1 MLKWARRRNPY
12 KANMSDAALPP
23 KLQAI
28 VEDFALCEGREKL
41 ELLLQYAGQLPPL
54 PEWLRGHRERMDPV
68 PECMTP
74 VFAHA
79 VLEAGRLRFY
89 LDVPDESPTVRGYAA
104 ILAQGLD
111 GATPEEVLELPVTFY
126 DRMGLQTVLSGQRL
140 NGMRAILARLKHYAR
155 QAQAGQIGGSG

>member
-1 MLKWARRRNPY
+1 MR
-12 KANMSDAALPP
+12 LPTR
-23 KLQAI
+23 LQEI
-28 VEDFALCEGREKL
+28 VDDFALCEGREKL
-41 ELLLQYAGQLPPL
+41 ELLLQFAQQLPPL
-54 PEWLRGHRERMDPV
+54 PDWLKEHKERMDPV

-79 VLEAGRLRFY
+79 EVRDGRMRFY

-111 GATPEEVLELPVTFY
+111 GATPAEVRDVPLTFY
-126 DRMGLQTVLSGQRL
+126 EQMGLAAVLSGQRL

-155 QAQAGQIGGSG
+155 QAAG